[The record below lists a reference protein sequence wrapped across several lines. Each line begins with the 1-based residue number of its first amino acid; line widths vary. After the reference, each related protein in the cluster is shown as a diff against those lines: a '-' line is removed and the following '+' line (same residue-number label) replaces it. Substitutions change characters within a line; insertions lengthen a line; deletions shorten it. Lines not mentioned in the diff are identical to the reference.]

1 MMSHGVTLEHIE
13 QLVSQLPPPEQ
24 LKLVAHIGERL
35 SGLLLLET
43 DDERQHHEYA
53 ARVEAF
59 LAACDDVAEQIE
71 GEFDSAED
79 LRQIR
84 EERAGRL

>member
-1 MMSHGVTLEHIE
+1 MRSNGVTLEHVE
-13 QLVSQLPPPEQ
+13 QLASQLPPREQ

-35 SGLLLLET
+35 SGFLLPET
-43 DDERQHHEYA
+43 DDERQHREYA

-59 LAACDDVAEQIE
+59 LAACDDVAEQIK
-71 GEFDSAED
+71 GEFDSVAD